1 MTIDHHRID
10 RIARLSACYQAIQQV
25 QDVLVLTADYGEAAV
40 ARDLK
45 QQIAHKLLHINKES
59 ACSPAS
65 PAPSS
70 SPTTSSSGSCLSSSS
85 CSSSTSSAVVVAD
98 PSAAIGAD
106 PGRPVPDPDCER
118 CHGCG
123 WLYDDLSCAAGGMW
137 FMDCSCHHVPQ
148 PQPEKAKEPEK
159 MVRFCQIHQRQYTVG
174 PTRMCPECD
183 AACADFTT
191 PIQPVEVRYL
201 TVDSLPKRQGCP
213 HPESMRALQMPGPND
228 HGRVWCGVCGHH
240 FIGKPP
246 EPAPAPNPTIT
257 TESILG
263 TESAAKAVEQGVA
276 DVVEGR
282 TRQVDSLDQ
291 LAAEAQAE
299 GEYGTAWDRWKKLNG
314 FYGNDTHQ
322 LFDRFV
328 ASECER
334 AVRDYKAKPPTPRRS
349 AREVAEDVALQLC
362 RVNDTFTSLSAMRS
376 IPIIQAAIERD
387 REER

>member
-1 MTIDHHRID
+1 MKEVLEKLHWIIGE
-10 RIARLSACYQAIQQV
+10 LS
-25 QDVLVLTADYGEAAV
+25 
-40 ARDLK
+40 R
-45 QQIAHKLLHINKES
+45 
-59 ACSPAS
+59 
-65 PAPSS
+65 
-70 SPTTSSSGSCLSSSS
+70 
-85 CSSSTSSAVVVAD
+85 
-98 PSAAIGAD
+98 
-106 PGRPVPDPDCER
+106 
-118 CHGCG
+118 
-123 WLYDDLSCAAGGMW
+123 
-137 FMDCSCHHVPQ
+137 HHVPQ
-148 PQPEKAKEPEK
+148 PAPEKAKEPEK

-191 PIQPVEVRYL
+191 PVTTGEVL
-201 TVDSLPKRQGCP
+201 SITVDSLPEPKPTILPPAEIADYAKELGWT
-213 HPESMRALQMPGPND
+213 PESEVWYDKKVQQFRVYPS
-228 HGRVWCGVCGHH
+228 GRVLDLRERKVLETQLDRDYCRNAGDTLL
-240 FIGKPP
+240 
-246 EPAPAPNPTIT
+246 PNRTIT

-263 TESAAKAVEQGVA
+263 TESAAKAVERGVA

-334 AVRDYKAKPPTPRRS
+334 AVRRAKASSDPNHDPDLDDCDCRSCLREMFEQSKRTIEAMMKSSKPFTPRRS

-387 REER
+387 REGR

>member
-1 MTIDHHRID
+1 
-10 RIARLSACYQAIQQV
+10 
-25 QDVLVLTADYGEAAV
+25 
-40 ARDLK
+40 
-45 QQIAHKLLHINKES
+45 
-59 ACSPAS
+59 
-65 PAPSS
+65 
-70 SPTTSSSGSCLSSSS
+70 
-85 CSSSTSSAVVVAD
+85 
-98 PSAAIGAD
+98 
-106 PGRPVPDPDCER
+106 
-118 CHGCG
+118 
-123 WLYDDLSCAAGGMW
+123 
-137 FMDCSCHHVPQ
+137 
-148 PQPEKAKEPEK
+148 

-201 TVDSLPKRQGCP
+201 TVDSLPERQGCP

-246 EPAPAPNPTIT
+246 EPKPAPNPTIT
-257 TESILG
+257 TETILG
-263 TESAAKAVEQGVA
+263 TESASKAVEQGVA

-334 AVRDYKAKPPTPRRS
+334 AVRR
-349 AREVAEDVALQLC
+349 
-362 RVNDTFTSLSAMRS
+362 
-376 IPIIQAAIERD
+376 AIERD
-387 REER
+387 REGR